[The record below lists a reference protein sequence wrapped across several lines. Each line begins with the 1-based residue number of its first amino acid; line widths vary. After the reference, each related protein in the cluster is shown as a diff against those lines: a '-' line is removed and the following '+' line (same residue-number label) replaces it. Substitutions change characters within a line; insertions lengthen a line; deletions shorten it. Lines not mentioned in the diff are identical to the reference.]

1 MEEINCQYKFELP
14 LTYPKLEWIEGNKY
28 GITPYSNGVVIRKPN
43 VRVTIMETELNG
55 EPCYEKIIQQIWD
68 RELEDVDHPLLQ
80 FRKVRGN
87 YYISQSFLRKDT
99 YEMII
104 WGMNFLL
111 DESKYCGTYTHNG
124 KPNNE
129 EE

>member
-28 GITPYSNGVVIRKPN
+28 GITPYSNGVVIRTPN
-43 VRVTIMETELNG
+43 VRV
-55 EPCYEKIIQQIWD
+55 IQQIWD